1 MKPSPLP
8 AAVTGQQL
16 AEMLGLTARRI
27 DQLADEGAVSKTGK
41 NQFALTA
48 SVQGYLK
55 FSASKKSNQWDSGAN
70 SGEGGGYDEH
80 RARLTKAKA
89 DIAEIQAE
97 TMKGNFH
104 EAGAVEAV
112 WTDMLMNARSRLL
125 AIPTRTA
132 PLVRKET
139 ELPVIQ
145 DILETAVHQAL
156 IELSEYDPSRITN
169 QYISTNHRDVEAT
182 VQADG

>member
-1 MKPSPLP
+1 MKSPPLP
-8 AAVTGQQL
+8 QTVSQKQL
-16 AEMLGLTARRI
+16 AEILGITVQRVG
-27 DQLADEGAVSKTGK
+27 QLVAAGAIFKADSKSFDLK
-41 NQFALTA
+41 S
-48 SVQGYLK
+48 SVQAFVKYAGTK
-55 FSASKKSNQWDSGAN
+55 RSNQWDTGAT
-70 SGEGGGYDEH
+70 GGDGDGYEEH
-80 RARLTKAKA
+80 RARLTGAKA

-112 WTDMLMNARSRLL
+112 WSDMLMNARSRLL

-156 IELSEYDPSRITN
+156 LELSEYDPSRITS
-169 QYISTNHRDVEAT
+169 QYISAHRRDVEAT
-182 VQADG
+182 IQADS